1 MKPAFT
7 PRLARIAF
15 ATLSLL
21 ALAAQAQTA
30 APGPKLFQQKQCHLC
45 HFYEARG
52 TAPSVKTMK
61 VTLKGDPAKISAAIS
76 AAPSHANELKAVSA
90 AEIRAISEWLAG
102 VTFEE
107 QSAAQAAQVA
117 KPKPGSPEARRLE
130 AAKAKEEA
138 AAKAK
143 AAADAKAQA
152 KKNAEDKAKAAAEA
166 KLQAKKDAQTRA
178 KQAAEAKAQAGK
190 DAAAKA
196 KQEAEAKAQA
206 ARDAEAQAKR
216 EAAAKQEKEA
226 LAKREADARA
236 RKDTAALDAIKRE
249 TEEKARR
256 DAEAQA
262 VAKREAEAQAT
273 KREADAKAKRDADAL
288 AAQKR
293 EAEEKVR
300 LEAEAKAKKDAEAL
314 AAQKREAEAQAAKKP
329 EPAAKAE
336 PAVKAEP
343 ATKTD
348 AAAPGGKKKI
358 AYRDGSDLPP
368 CPTPTG
374 APLGAVDENAAKAII
389 ERVGCPQCHAYVQKK
404 TGPPMKNIQEK
415 YKGDWECVASRLT
428 KNKTHKEEGVTDD
441 LKPAEVKIVADYVAT
456 RNK

>member
-7 PRLARIAF
+7 PHLARIVV

-30 APGPKLFQQKQCHLC
+30 GPAQGPKLFQQKQCNLC
-45 HFYEARG
+45 HFYEARS

-61 VTLKGDPAKISAAIS
+61 ATLKGDPAKTSAAIS

-90 AEIRAISEWLAG
+90 AEIRTISEWLAG
-102 VTFEE
+102 MSFEE
-107 QSAAQAAQVA
+107 QAAAEAAR
-117 KPKPGSPEARRLE
+117 PKPGSPEAKRLE

-138 AAKAK
+138 AAKAR

-152 KKNAEDKAKAAAEA
+152 KKDAEDKAKAAADA
-166 KLQAKKDAQTRA
+166 RAQAKQDAAARA
-178 KQAAEAKAQAGK
+178 KQEADAKAQAGK

-249 TEEKARR
+249 SEEKARR
-256 DAEAQA
+256 DAEVQA
-262 VAKREAEAQAT
+262 AAKREAEAQAA
-273 KREADAKAKRDADAL
+273 KREAEAKAKRDADAL

-293 EAEEKVR
+293 EAEEKAR
-300 LEAEAKAKKDAEAL
+300 LEADAKAKK
-314 AAQKREAEAQAAKKP
+314 EAEAQAAKKP
-329 EPAAKAE
+329 EPVAKAE
-336 PAVKAEP
+336 PAAKTEP
-343 ATKTD
+343 AAKVA
-348 AAAPGGKKKI
+348 AAAPGGKKKL

-368 CPTPTG
+368 CPAPTG
-374 APLGAVDENAAKAII
+374 APLGTVDEAAAKAII

-404 TGPPMKNIQEK
+404 TGPPMKRIQEK